1 MARPPPVT
9 SILAQ
14 RRPCV
19 VLGVASPPPAW
30 HRESPSAIALAE
42 LAGVEPERLGS
53 NFALDNLLPLEK
65 PSRTAL
71 REAGEMYVF
80 EEKFWYIVV
89 GTETVRALGKR
100 VLPLKTS
107 RSTNGRVSWSMSG
120 RGIEPFSWY
129 ETREGVV
136 MSVVPHP
143 SGNNPWY
150 NDVDKR
156 KKAEKFLR
164 DACWTRRDSAH
175 TAWVKARAR

>member
-19 VLGVASPPPAW
+19 VLGVSSPPPAW
-30 HRESPSAIALAE
+30 NPESPSAVALAD
-42 LAGVEPERLGS
+42 LAGIAVEKLGS
-53 NFALDNLLPLEK
+53 NFALDNLLPLAS

-71 REAGEMYVF
+71 REAGEMYQF
-80 EEKFWYIVV
+80 EPRFWYVIV
-89 GTETVRALGKR
+89 GSECIRALGKR
-100 VLPLKTS
+100 VLPIKVT
-107 RSTNGRVSWSMSG
+107 RSTNGRVSWSFSG

-129 ETREGVV
+129 ENREGVV
-136 MSVVPHP
+136 MAVIPHP

-150 NDVDKR
+150 NDPDHR

-175 TAWVKARAR
+175 TAWVKARTR